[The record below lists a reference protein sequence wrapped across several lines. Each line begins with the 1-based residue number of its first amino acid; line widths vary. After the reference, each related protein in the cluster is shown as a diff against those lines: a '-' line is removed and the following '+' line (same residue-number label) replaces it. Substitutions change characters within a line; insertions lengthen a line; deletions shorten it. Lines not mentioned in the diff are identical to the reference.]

1 MRRHEALESPARST
15 LDDAP
20 AGDVPQSPDEE
31 ISDEKRSD
39 ETPRLTSEAVLSRGH
54 WRVSDTSKADGTSAL
69 RWEPNVR
76 LGERLRRGITV
87 PVLVGVVVFTAAV
100 AIAIG
105 ITMARGHGVH
115 AEASSPS
122 PAASQVN
129 RSDTEEELAAD
140 GAGTEGNAADRA
152 GVGDPGATGAAQS
165 NTPVLV
171 HVVGE
176 VNDSGV
182 VELPAGSR
190 VADALDAAGGVTQS
204 AVLDV
209 VNLARTVADGEQV
222 IVPDAELAEAWRAN
236 PSLAGGGGG
245 GRGGAGRAESSAVAS
260 AGGGDS
266 GSAGAGAVSLN
277 AATVDDLDTLPRI
290 GPALA
295 QRIVDWRDANGGFT
309 AVDQLLEVPGIGA
322 KTVDGLRD
330 LVVL

>member
-1 MRRHEALESPARST
+1 MRTHEALESPARST

-20 AGDVPQSPDEE
+20 AGDVPQLPDEK
-31 ISDEKRSD
+31 ISDEKSSD
-39 ETPRLTSEAVLSRGH
+39 ETPRLTSESVLSRGH
-54 WRVSDTSKADGTSAL
+54 WRVNDTAKADGTSAL

-76 LGERLRRGITV
+76 LGERLRRGVAV

-115 AEASSPS
+115 ADASSPS
-122 PAASQVN
+122 PAASRVN
-129 RSDTEEELAAD
+129 ASDTVEELAAE
-140 GAGTEGNAADRA
+140 GAGTEGDSTDRA
-152 GVGDPGATGAAQS
+152 GGGDPGATSAEQS
-165 NTPVLV
+165 SAPVMV

-176 VNDSGV
+176 VNDAGV

-222 IVPDAELAEAWRAN
+222 MVPDAELAEAWRAN
-236 PSLAGGGGG
+236 PSLAA
-245 GRGGAGRAESSAVAS
+245 RDAGGAGGAGGAESSAAAS

-266 GSAGAGAVSLN
+266 GSAGAGTVSLN
-277 AATVDDLDTLPRI
+277 AATVADLDTLPRI

-309 AVDQLLEVPGIGA
+309 AVDQLLEVPGIGT
-322 KTVDGLRD
+322 KTLDGLRD
-330 LVVL
+330 LVVP